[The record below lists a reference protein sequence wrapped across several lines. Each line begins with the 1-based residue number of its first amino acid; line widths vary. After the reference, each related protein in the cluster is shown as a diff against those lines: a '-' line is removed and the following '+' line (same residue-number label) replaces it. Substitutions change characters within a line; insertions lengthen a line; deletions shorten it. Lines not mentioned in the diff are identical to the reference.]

1 MNLLTILWKQRR
13 SRPFAWMLLGLA
25 TGFFYGRTRGASR
38 QFSTKPCSQ
47 HAPESSAA
55 AVMMSAD
62 PSSLE
67 REQLEEH
74 VTRLA
79 AIVDSAEDA
88 ILSKSLDG
96 TIISWNK
103 GAERLYG
110 YTREEIL
117 GQHISVLFPPEHA
130 DDFDRYIDSIKRGER
145 IEHFETV
152 RLTRDGQRLDVSLTL
167 SPIHNSVGKLA
178 AISSIARDIQE
189 QKRIERELQHAK
201 LMAED
206 ANRSKSEFLA
216 NMSHEIRTPMHGVI
230 GMTELLLDTT
240 LTPEQS
246 EYALLIRQSAE
257 QLLAV
262 INDILDF
269 SKIEAGKMQV
279 ETIDFDLRTVVED
292 TARLLAQQAHA
303 KDLELACLVEYDV
316 PSGVQGDPGRLRQ
329 VLTNLGGNAVKF
341 TEEGEVVLRASLVE
355 DQEAGVEVRFEVTD
369 TGIGIAPEIQER
381 LFHPFSQAD
390 TSSTRTY
397 GGTGLG
403 LSISRQLVE
412 LMGGKIG
419 LKSEPGEG
427 STFWFTIPLK
437 KQPVRVAVVPRTPS
451 DLRALH
457 VLIVDDNATNR
468 TILNKQITSWGMR
481 NEEAESAE
489 RALERMYAAVD
500 EGDPYDLV
508 ILDMQMP
515 ETDGMELARIIKADP
530 TLSSSHL
537 VMLTSVGQRGAGQ
550 EAWHAG
556 IAAYLTK
563 PVRQSELHDCIAM
576 VMAGP
581 ATASPLT
588 ATASSSLV
596 TRHRLR
602 EARAQQRARILV
614 AEDNPV
620 NQKVA
625 VRMLEKRGFR
635 VDVAANGLEAVEAV
649 SRRPYA
655 AVLMDCQMPEM
666 DGYEA
671 TAAIRELDSAA
682 RQVPIIA
689 MTAQAMQGDRER
701 CIAAGMDDYVSKPIA
716 PETLDEALARW
727 IAVTPPA
734 EEDIA
739 APDEVVGASH
749 DVLDRKTLDDLRAL
763 QEEDEPDLLA
773 ELIDLFLQDTS
784 PRMSTMEQA
793 LAEGDASA
801 VAQVAHSLKGSCGNL
816 GAKQM
821 SELCAQLEAT
831 AHSGDLVQARKL
843 FPHLQQEYA
852 RVHDALSREVS
863 RS

>member
-1 MNLLTILWKQRR
+1 MNLFSLLWKRRR
-13 SRPFAWMLLGLA
+13 SRLFAWVLIGLVA
-25 TGFFYGRTRGASR
+25 GLFYGKGRDAKWQALSQRRARSTSGKGGAA
-38 QFSTKPCSQ
+38 QML
-47 HAPESSAA
+47 A
-55 AVMMSAD
+55 MD
-62 PSSLE
+62 PSHLE

-79 AIVDSAEDA
+79 AIVDSADDS
-88 ILSKSLDG
+88 IFSKSLDG

-110 YTREEIL
+110 YTQEEIL
-117 GQHISVLFPPEHA
+117 GQHVSILFPPDHA
-130 DDFDRYIDSIKRGER
+130 HDFDLYIDRIKLGER

-152 RLTRDGQRLDVSLTL
+152 RLAKDGRRLDVSLTL
-167 SPIHNSVGKLA
+167 SPIYNTAGELA

-189 QKRIERELQHAK
+189 QKLVQRELQRAK

-206 ANRSKSEFLA
+206 ANRAKSEFLA

-230 GMTELLLDTT
+230 GMTELLLDTP
-240 LTPEQS
+240 LSAEQR
-246 EYALLIRQSAE
+246 EYARLIRQSAE
-257 QLLAV
+257 QLLTV

-279 ETIDFDLRTVVED
+279 ETIDFELRTVVED
-292 TARLLAQQAHA
+292 TATLLAQQAHA

-329 VLTNLGGNAVKF
+329 ILTNLGGNAVKF
-341 TEEGEVVLRASLVE
+341 TREGEVVLRASLVE
-355 DQEAGVEVRFEVTD
+355 DKGDTAEVRLEVTD
-369 TGIGIAPEIQER
+369 TGIGIEPEVQEQ
-381 LFHPFSQAD
+381 LFHPFAQAD

-412 LMGGKIG
+412 LMGGQIG
-419 LKSEPGEG
+419 VESEPGKG
-427 STFWFTIPLK
+427 STFWFTIPFK
-437 KQPVRVAVVPRTPS
+437 KQPARAVVAPRSPG

-468 TILNKQITSWGMR
+468 TILNKQISSWGMR
-481 NEEAESAE
+481 NDEAENAE
-489 RALERMYAAVD
+489 QALARMYAAA
-500 EGDPYDLV
+500 EAGDPFNLV

-515 ETDGMELARIIKADP
+515 EMDGMELARIIKAD
-530 TLSSSHL
+530 TDLSSSQL

-550 EAWHAG
+550 EAWQAG

-581 ATASPLT
+581 DAAPL
-588 ATASSSLV
+588 AMPSAPPALV

-625 VRMLEKRGFR
+625 VKMLEKRGFR

-655 AVLMDCQMPEM
+655 AVLMDCQMPQM

-671 TAAIRELDSAA
+671 TMAIRELDSAA
-682 RQVPIIA
+682 RQIPIIA

-727 IAVTPPA
+727 IVSLPPA
-734 EEDIA
+734 EEEN
-739 APDEVVGASH
+739 PVPGEVLGDH
-749 DVLDRKTLDDLRAL
+749 DNVLDRNTLDDLRAL
-763 QEEDEPDLLA
+763 QEEGEPDLLA
-773 ELIDLFLQDTS
+773 ELIELFLRDTS
-784 PRMSTMEQA
+784 PRLAAIDQA
-793 LAEGDASA
+793 LAEGDPGK

-821 SELCAQLEAT
+821 SELCARLEAI
-831 AHSGDLVQARKL
+831 AQPGDLAQAREL
-843 FPHLQQEYA
+843 FLHLQREYA
-852 RVHDALSREVS
+852 RVQEALSQELS
-863 RS
+863 GS